1 MMVIILAPRGT
12 KRDTVD
18 VNGGVFSDVS
28 GCKIRIQTYTVQ
40 VADDIT
46 RWNWYSD

>member
-1 MMVIILAPRGT
+1 MVMMVIILAPRGT

-28 GCKIRIQTYTVQ
+28 GCTIRIQPYTVQ
-40 VADDIT
+40 VAEAST
-46 RWNWYSD
+46 R